1 MAKGVSR
8 ALLAATLMATL
19 PGAALAQ
26 EEPTTPEG
34 TTWHLTAYAADEVAE
49 IVPWV
54 VDATLLL
61 EGGTA
66 SGSGGCDSFSGSY
79 TIDGEALTFGEA
91 FSVTRK
97 ACPHPRMSVEDAYL
111 PLLPETASWAIEDD
125 VLVLSDALGEP
136 LLEYEQ
142 AVAALTPSDLAA
154 IAAQFDAQQAQIDR
168 AGERIDSIRI
178 GALRDR
184 ITELETTVARL
195 RTQVANQSS
204 ASSSNSSPGS
214 GSASAFNARE
224 KVLLKAILGKV
235 EKTCRPIRSGL
246 PSGTVAAVA
255 CDGVR
260 KAVAEMAYH
269 LMEWGDAEATLR
281 SVANANGVPN
291 RNPNCSR
298 QREGWISQGTQIGA
312 EACFI
317 DSDGKGNFRLITRAS
332 GCHQL
337 NLAGTQMKEPA
348 IYLAIEGVNR
358 KLEPLR
364 AAGLA
369 YTDAS
374 YYLQNFEVGEYIPWG
389 NQPRTP
395 ACRNITDQP
404 F

>member
-1 MAKGVSR
+1 MPKEFSR
-8 ALLAATLMATL
+8 ALLAATLMVTL
-19 PGAALAQ
+19 PGATLAQ

-34 TTWHLTAYAADEVAE
+34 TTWHLTAYAADGVAE
-49 IVPWV
+49 TVPWV

-61 EGGTA
+61 EGGNA
-66 SGSGGCDSFSGSY
+66 SGSGGCNTFSGSY
-79 TIDGEALTFGEA
+79 TLGGEALTFGEA

-97 ACPHPRMSVEDAYL
+97 ACPDPRMGVEDAYL

-125 VLVLSDALGEP
+125 TLVLSDPLGEP

-154 IAAQFDAQQAQIDR
+154 IAAQFDAQQAQIER
-168 AGERIDSIRI
+168 AGERIDNIRI

-184 ITELETTVARL
+184 LKELETTVAGL
-195 RTQVANQSS
+195 RSQVADQSS
-204 ASSSNSSPGS
+204 ASS
-214 GSASAFNARE
+214 SASAFNARE
-224 KVLLKAILGKV
+224 KVLLKAIPRKV

-246 PSGTVAAVA
+246 PGGTVAAVA

-260 KAVAEMAYH
+260 KSVAEMAYY
-269 LMEWGDAEATLR
+269 LMEWEDAEATLR

-298 QREGWISQGTQIGA
+298 PKEGWISQGTQIGA
-312 EACFI
+312 EACFV
-317 DSDGKGNFRLITRAS
+317 DGNGKGNFRLITRAS

-337 NLAGTQMKEPA
+337 NVAGTQMREPA
-348 IYLAIEGVNR
+348 IYLAIEGVDR

-389 NQPRTP
+389 IQPRTP